1 MRKKIRLR
9 KANTE
14 IIIETEFTE
23 AKELLRQRNERNYE
37 RTEQQDGKFYRFCH
51 KTDDKSIAPVWGNQS
66 FTGISGF

>member
-14 IIIETEFTE
+14 IIIEAEFTE

-66 FTGISGF
+66 VTGIS

>member
-66 FTGISGF
+66 FTGIS